1 MLRTLAAPVHVLTF
15 RKFAGGGKPCSGF
28 GVRAMYFIANTVA
41 LKVVELRRRHI
52 HEGK

>member
-15 RKFAGGGKPCSGF
+15 RKFAGGGKPCSGY
-28 GVRAMYFIANTVA
+28 GVRAMYFIANSVV
-41 LKVVELRRRHI
+41 LKVVKLRRGYI